1 MRLIVGLGNP
11 GHEFE
16 LTRHNAGFQVLDALG
31 TVSGGEWKAAK
42 NLLSATIKG
51 RIHNHDVLL
60 AKPLTYM
67 NLSGRAVQ
75 AILSWY
81 KLSLADV
88 VVVHDDVSI
97 NHGRLRIQSGGGAGG
112 QHGIESI
119 IAEMGGKKEF
129 VRVKFGVGP
138 DPGGANRANY
148 VLGRFPE
155 CDRELNQKC
164 VDTARD
170 AIIELLDGGLT
181 KAMNKYNGLVIG
193 IPCRLQT
200 EVPPKP
206 SVQTNITAPTEQ

>member
-31 TVSGGEWKAAK
+31 TVSGGEWRAAK

-51 RIHNHDVLL
+51 RIGSHEVLL

-81 KLSLADV
+81 KLSLSDV
-88 VVVHDDVSI
+88 IVVHDDVSI

-119 IAEMGGKKEF
+119 IAEMGGKKDF
-129 VRVKFGVGP
+129 ARIKFGVGP

-148 VLGRFPE
+148 VLRRFPE
-155 CDRELNQKC
+155 CDRELHQRC
-164 VDTARD
+164 IDTARD
-170 AIIELLDGGLT
+170 AIIDLLDGGLT
-181 KAMNKYNGLVIG
+181 KTMNKYNGLLIG
-193 IPCRLQT
+193 VPVHLQKAAAS
-200 EVPPKP
+200 PPSDQP
-206 SVQTNITAPTEQ
+206 SLSAQAEH